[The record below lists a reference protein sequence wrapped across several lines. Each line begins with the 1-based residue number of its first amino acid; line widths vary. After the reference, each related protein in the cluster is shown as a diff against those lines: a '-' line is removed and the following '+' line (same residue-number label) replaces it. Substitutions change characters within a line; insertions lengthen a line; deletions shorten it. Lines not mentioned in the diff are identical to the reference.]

1 MSSIETELWN
11 IYTYYTLHGNPRD
24 PAHIQV
30 LALWLFLSPG
40 SEFTLLGINDNR
52 RRSSCGCAK
61 TAH

>member
-30 LALWLFLSPG
+30 LCFLAV
-40 SEFTLLGINDNR
+40 LGFWSR
-52 RRSSCGCAK
+52 AHTACGQ
-61 TAH
+61 